1 MNYVAT
7 IGLEVH
13 VQLKTCS
20 KMFCASAVKFGAE
33 PNTNTC
39 PICLG
44 LPGAL
49 PVMNHEALRLTV
61 LTGLMLGC
69 DIAPVSKFDRK
80 NYFYPDMPK
89 NYQISQY
96 DMPLCTNGSVPLHD
110 LAYPKDAQK
119 TITTPDREVHLVRI
133 HLEED
138 VAKSF
143 HFENATGIDFNR
155 AGTPLMEIVT
165 QPEIYS
171 PEEAFAFLT
180 ALKQILIYGDVSDAD
195 MEKGQLRCDCNV
207 SVRPEEQTELGAK
220 IEIKNMNSISGVR
233 RALAYEIQR
242 QIGLLKSSERL
253 EQETRGWDDTA
264 GETFLMRTK
273 EFAHDYRYFPDPDLV
288 PVKTDVL
295 LADVRQRVPELPK
308 AKRARF
314 VQQYH
319 VSPYDAG
326 VLANDLDLA
335 RYFEVAAKGAQKP
348 KNVANWILN
357 DLQNA
362 LTAAGKTVHDCPIP
376 PETIDELVNLID
388 SGKISGKQGKEVFA
402 EMFATGKRAAAIVK
416 EKGIEQLSD
425 SSAIE
430 ALCDEVIQANPKPVA
445 DFKAGNVASLNFL
458 KGQVIKLSKGKANP
472 QLVGEI
478 LERKLKVSTGVLS
491 GAPSLGPLAVQIN
504 QSARWRH
511 EFREIFAVASRMV
524 KRVQTRIHCRLGQRD
539 ATRARFVCE
548 NDFIPLDRGNLIIE
562 TRYRPAT
569 EKCTCGF
576 WRIEDRRLDF
586 VLSRDATH

>member
-1 MNYVAT
+1 VNYITT

-13 VQLKTCS
+13 VQLKTRS
-20 KMFCASAVKFGAE
+20 KMFCASPVEFGAE
-33 PNTNTC
+33 PNTHTC
-39 PICLG
+39 PVCLG

-49 PVMNHEALRLTV
+49 PVMNLEALRMTV

-69 DIAPVSKFDRK
+69 DIAPVCKFDRK

-96 DMPLCTNGSVPLHD
+96 DLPLCTNGAVPLHD

-119 TITTPDREVHLVRI
+119 TIVTPDKEVDLVRI

-143 HFENATGIDFNR
+143 HFENSTGIDFNR

-165 QPEIYS
+165 QPEINS

-180 ALKQILIYGDVSDAD
+180 SLKQILIYGAVSDAD
-195 MEKGQLRCDCNV
+195 MEKGQLRCDCNI
-207 SVRPEEQTELGAK
+207 SVRPQLQTELGAK
-220 IEIKNMNSISGVR
+220 IEIKNLNSISGVR
-233 RALAYEIQR
+233 RALTYEIRR
-242 QIGLLKSSERL
+242 QVAAL
-253 EQETRGWDDTA
+253 EKGETLQQETRGWNDAA

-288 PVKTDVL
+288 PVKTEVL
-295 LADVRQRVPELPK
+295 VAEVRQRVPELPK
-308 AKRARF
+308 ARRARF
-314 VQQYH
+314 VQQYQ
-319 VSPYDAG
+319 VSPYDAA

-335 RYFEVAAKGAQKP
+335 RYFETAAKGAKKP

-362 LTAAGKTVHDCPIP
+362 LTVAGKAINDCPIP
-376 PETIDELVNLID
+376 PEALDELVNLID
-388 SGKISGKQGKEVFA
+388 GGTISGKQGKEVFA
-402 EMFATGKRAAAIVK
+402 EMFASGKNAAAIVK

-425 SSAIE
+425 LSAIE
-430 ALCDEVIQANPKPVA
+430 KLCDDAIAANPKPVA

-458 KGQVIKLSKGKANP
+458 KGQVIKFSKGKANP

-478 LERKLKVSTGVLS
+478 LEKKLK
-491 GAPSLGPLAVQIN
+491 A
-504 QSARWRH
+504 
-511 EFREIFAVASRMV
+511 
-524 KRVQTRIHCRLGQRD
+524 
-539 ATRARFVCE
+539 
-548 NDFIPLDRGNLIIE
+548 
-562 TRYRPAT
+562 
-569 EKCTCGF
+569 
-576 WRIEDRRLDF
+576 
-586 VLSRDATH
+586 

>member
-1 MNYVAT
+1 LKSAIRYIAN

-13 VQLKTCS
+13 VQLKTRS
-20 KMFCASAVKFGAE
+20 KMFCASPVEFGAE
-33 PNTNTC
+33 PNTHTC
-39 PICLG
+39 PVCLG

-49 PVMNHEALRLTV
+49 PVMNHEALRMTV

-69 DIAPVSKFDRK
+69 DIAPICKFDRK

-119 TITTPDREVHLVRI
+119 NIITRDKEVPLVRI

-143 HFENATGIDFNR
+143 HFENRTGIDFNR

-165 QPEIYS
+165 QPEINS

-180 ALKQILIYGDVSDAD
+180 ALKQILIYGGVSDAD

-207 SVRPEEQTELGAK
+207 SVRPQTDAELGAK

-242 QIGLLKSSERL
+242 QISILKRGEQL
-253 EQETRGWDDTA
+253 EQETRGWDDAA

-288 PVKTDVL
+288 PVKTEAL
-295 LADVRQRVPELPK
+295 LGEVRQRVPELPK
-308 AKRARF
+308 AKRARY
-314 VQQYH
+314 VEQYQ
-319 VSPYDAG
+319 VTPYDAA
-326 VLANDLDLA
+326 VLANDLELA
-335 RYFEVAAKGAQKP
+335 RYFEAAAKGAKKP
-348 KNVANWILN
+348 KNIANWILN

-362 LTAAGKTVHDCPIP
+362 LSAAGKTITDCPIA
-376 PETIDELVNLID
+376 PEALDELVNLID
-388 SGKISGKQGKEVFA
+388 SGNISGKQAKEVFA
-402 EMFATGKRAAAIVK
+402 EMFVTGKSAAAIVK

-425 SSAIE
+425 VGTIE
-430 ALCDEVIQANPKPVA
+430 ALCDEVIAANPKPVA
-445 DFKAGNVASLNFL
+445 DFKAGNAASLNFL
-458 KGQVIKLSKGKANP
+458 KGQVMKLSKGKANP
-472 QLVGEI
+472 QLAGEI
-478 LERKLKVSTGVLS
+478 LERKLKS
-491 GAPSLGPLAVQIN
+491 
-504 QSARWRH
+504 
-511 EFREIFAVASRMV
+511 
-524 KRVQTRIHCRLGQRD
+524 
-539 ATRARFVCE
+539 
-548 NDFIPLDRGNLIIE
+548 
-562 TRYRPAT
+562 
-569 EKCTCGF
+569 
-576 WRIEDRRLDF
+576 
-586 VLSRDATH
+586 

>member
-1 MNYVAT
+1 MNYVAS

-13 VQLKTCS
+13 VQLKTRS
-20 KMFCASAVKFGAE
+20 KMFCASPVEFGAE
-33 PNTNTC
+33 PNTHTC
-39 PICLG
+39 PVCLG

-49 PVMNHEALRLTV
+49 PVMNHEALSMTV

-119 TITTPDREVHLVRI
+119 NIVTPDKEVHLVRI

-143 HFENATGIDFNR
+143 HFENSTGIDFNR
-155 AGTPLMEIVT
+155 AGIPLMEIVT
-165 QPEIYS
+165 QPEINS

-180 ALKQILIYGDVSDAD
+180 ALKQILIYGAVSDAD

-207 SVRPEEQTELGAK
+207 SVRPEHQTELGAK
-220 IEIKNMNSISGVR
+220 IELKNLNSISGVR
-233 RALAYEIQR
+233 RALAYEIRR
-242 QIGLLKSSERL
+242 QTDILERSEGM
-253 EQETRGWDDTA
+253 EQETRGWDDVA

-273 EFAHDYRYFPDPDLV
+273 EFAHDYRYFPEPDLV
-288 PVKTDVL
+288 PVRTETLV
-295 LADVRQRVPELPK
+295 AEVRRRVPELPK

-314 VQQYH
+314 VEQYR
-319 VSPYDAG
+319 VSPYDAA
-326 VLANDLDLA
+326 VLANDLELA
-335 RYFEVAAKGAQKP
+335 KYFEAAASGAKKP

-362 LTAAGKTVHDCPIP
+362 LSAAGKGINECPIP
-376 PETIDELVNLID
+376 PEGLDEFINLID
-388 SGKISGKQGKEVFA
+388 SGKISGKQGKDVFA
-402 EMFATGKRAAAIVK
+402 EMFTTGKNATAIVK

-425 SSAIE
+425 VSAIE
-430 ALCDEVIQANPKPVA
+430 MLCVEVIAANPKPVA
-445 DFKAGNVASLNFL
+445 DFRAGNAASLNFL

-478 LERKLKVSTGVLS
+478 LERKLKG
-491 GAPSLGPLAVQIN
+491 
-504 QSARWRH
+504 
-511 EFREIFAVASRMV
+511 
-524 KRVQTRIHCRLGQRD
+524 
-539 ATRARFVCE
+539 
-548 NDFIPLDRGNLIIE
+548 
-562 TRYRPAT
+562 
-569 EKCTCGF
+569 
-576 WRIEDRRLDF
+576 
-586 VLSRDATH
+586 

>member
-1 MNYVAT
+1 
-7 IGLEVH
+7 
-13 VQLKTCS
+13 
-20 KMFCASAVKFGAE
+20 
-33 PNTNTC
+33 
-39 PICLG
+39 
-44 LPGAL
+44 
-49 PVMNHEALRLTV
+49 MNHEALRLTV

-69 DIAPVSKFDRK
+69 DIAPICKFDRK

-96 DMPLCTNGSVPLHD
+96 DMPLCTNGSVLLHD

-119 TITTPDREVHLVRI
+119 NIAVPDKEVQLVRI

-143 HFENATGIDFNR
+143 HFENSTGIDFNR

-165 QPEIYS
+165 QPEINS

-180 ALKQILIYGDVSDAD
+180 ALKQILIYGDVSDVD

-207 SVRPEEQTELGAK
+207 SVRPEKQIELGAK

-233 RALAYEIQR
+233 RALAYEIRR
-242 QIGLLKSSERL
+242 QISVLARGEEL

-288 PVKTDVL
+288 PVKTEGL
-295 LADVRQRVPELPK
+295 LNDVRERVPELPR

-314 VQQYH
+314 VEQYH

-326 VLANDLDLA
+326 VLANDLELA
-335 RYFEVAAKGAQKP
+335 RYFEAAAKGARKP
-348 KNVANWILN
+348 KNIANWILN

-362 LTAAGKTVHDCPIP
+362 LSAADKSIHDCPVP
-376 PETIDELVNLID
+376 PEALDELVNLID

-402 EMFATGKRAAAIVK
+402 EMFASGKNAAEIVK

-425 SSAIE
+425 LSAIE
-430 ALCDEVIQANPKPVA
+430 AICDEVIAANPKPVA
-445 DFKAGNVASLNFL
+445 DFRAGNFASLNFL

-472 QLVGEI
+472 QLAGEI
-478 LERKLKVSTGVLS
+478 LERKLKS
-491 GAPSLGPLAVQIN
+491 
-504 QSARWRH
+504 
-511 EFREIFAVASRMV
+511 
-524 KRVQTRIHCRLGQRD
+524 
-539 ATRARFVCE
+539 
-548 NDFIPLDRGNLIIE
+548 
-562 TRYRPAT
+562 
-569 EKCTCGF
+569 
-576 WRIEDRRLDF
+576 
-586 VLSRDATH
+586 

>member
-1 MNYVAT
+1 MQYITT

-13 VQLKTCS
+13 VQLKTRS
-20 KMFCASAVKFGAE
+20 KMFCASPVEFGAE
-33 PNTNTC
+33 PNTHTC
-39 PICLG
+39 PVCLG

-49 PVMNHEALRLTV
+49 PVMNHEALRMTV

-69 DIAPVSKFDRK
+69 DIAPVCKFDRK

-119 TITTPDREVHLVRI
+119 NIATSDKEVRLVRI

-143 HFENATGIDFNR
+143 HFENSTGIDFNR

-165 QPEIYS
+165 QPEINS

-180 ALKQILIYGDVSDAD
+180 SLKQILIYGGVSDAD
-195 MEKGQLRCDCNV
+195 MEKGQLRCDCNI
-207 SVRPEEQTELGAK
+207 SVRPNKQAGLGVK

-242 QIGLLKSSERL
+242 QVGVLESGGKL
-253 EQETRGWDDTA
+253 EQETRGWDDVA

-288 PVKTDVL
+288 PVRTEVL
-295 LADVRQRVPELPK
+295 LPDARGRVPELPK

-314 VQQYH
+314 VEQYQ
-319 VSPYDAG
+319 VSAYDAG
-326 VLANDLDLA
+326 VLANDLDVA
-335 RYFEVAAKGAQKP
+335 RYFEAAAKGAKKP

-362 LTAAGKTVHDCPIP
+362 LSSGGKTINDCPISP
-376 PETIDELVNLID
+376 KALDELINLID
-388 SGKISGKQGKEVFA
+388 SGQISGKQGKDVFA
-402 EMFATGKRAAAIVK
+402 EMFATGKGAATIVK
-416 EKGIEQLSD
+416 QKGIEQLSD
-425 SSAIE
+425 ASVIE
-430 ALCDEVIQANPKPVA
+430 ALCDQVIASNPKPAA
-445 DFKAGNVASLNFL
+445 DFKAGNLASLNFL
-458 KGQVIKLSKGKANP
+458 KGQVMKLSKGTANP
-472 QLVGEI
+472 QLAGEI
-478 LERKLKVSTGVLS
+478 LERKLK
-491 GAPSLGPLAVQIN
+491 A
-504 QSARWRH
+504 
-511 EFREIFAVASRMV
+511 
-524 KRVQTRIHCRLGQRD
+524 
-539 ATRARFVCE
+539 
-548 NDFIPLDRGNLIIE
+548 
-562 TRYRPAT
+562 
-569 EKCTCGF
+569 
-576 WRIEDRRLDF
+576 
-586 VLSRDATH
+586 